1 MVTSGNGPNLW
12 PARSVCPYMVE
23 WQKMDVNELPV
34 VQIPK
39 WKIVSVVQIPTW
51 KIVFLVSGNGH
62 WLVDKLS
69 V

>member
-1 MVTSGNGPNLW
+1 
-12 PARSVCPYMVE
+12 MVE